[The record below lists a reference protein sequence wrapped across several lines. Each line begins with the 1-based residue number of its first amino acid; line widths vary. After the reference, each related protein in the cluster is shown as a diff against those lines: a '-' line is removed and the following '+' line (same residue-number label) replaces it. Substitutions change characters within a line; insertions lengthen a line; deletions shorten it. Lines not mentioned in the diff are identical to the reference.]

1 MRKWIG
7 VLGAMLLALQGWG
20 DVIYS
25 ASYENEAPVGSGSPS
40 GWSIFGAPID
50 DRGTMHNGEY
60 HSPTA
65 SVWVAFT
72 WSGWGWGATTVSN
85 QGVFYNVFNDNA
97 TIGAWMRAT
106 NDFSSASI
114 SFTIFDADGTQLRSD
129 GTNMFSLTSS
139 WASYQARV
147 GGMITESAGTI
158 PGLDYSNVTHFGF
171 LAFTSGQEGQN
182 QMQFDDF
189 TVEAIP
195 EPATAA
201 TLLVG
206 GALLY
211 ARLRKNRK

>member
-1 MRKWIG
+1 
-7 VLGAMLLALQGWG
+7 
-20 DVIYS
+20 
-25 ASYENEAPVGSGSPS
+25 
-40 GWSIFGAPID
+40 
-50 DRGTMHNGEY
+50 
-60 HSPTA
+60 
-65 SVWVAFT
+65 
-72 WSGWGWGATTVSN
+72 
-85 QGVFYNVFNDNA
+85 
-97 TIGAWMRAT
+97 
-106 NDFSSASI
+106 
-114 SFTIFDADGTQLRSD
+114 
-129 GTNMFSLTSS
+129 
-139 WASYQARV
+139 
-147 GGMITESAGTI
+147 MITESAGTI